1 MKIAIVEDEIQ
12 YVNQLE
18 NQIKKYAIDKG
29 VEIDTTIFSDG
40 MSFIENYK
48 PIYDAILMDIEMP
61 HLDGMAAASELRR
74 VDEDVPLMFITNAPQ
89 YAISGYKVR
98 AIDYVIKPV
107 EYFAF
112 AMKLD
117 RIRQINEMNEDGFII
132 IKKNDEISKISL
144 KTIKYVEVQKHD
156 IFYHLVD
163 KIITDKGSLKNI
175 EGNFPTDKFAKCNSC
190 YLVNLRYV
198 EGIKDDC
205 VVISD
210 ELLKISRPRKKDFM
224 QKMVEYYKKGI

>member
-1 MKIAIVEDEIQ
+1 MFMKIAIVEDEIQ

-107 EYFAF
+107 
-112 AMKLD
+112 
-117 RIRQINEMNEDGFII
+117 
-132 IKKNDEISKISL
+132 
-144 KTIKYVEVQKHD
+144 
-156 IFYHLVD
+156 
-163 KIITDKGSLKNI
+163 
-175 EGNFPTDKFAKCNSC
+175 
-190 YLVNLRYV
+190 
-198 EGIKDDC
+198 
-205 VVISD
+205 
-210 ELLKISRPRKKDFM
+210 
-224 QKMVEYYKKGI
+224 